1 MNTLQFGFAI
11 SLFTNFRFFMYE
23 SSRTYEKNPCPS
35 FQNLAGKKGTLRYLI
50 DNALQGGVVKVG
62 NRSFKPAFLMVKLME

>member
-1 MNTLQFGFAI
+1 
-11 SLFTNFRFFMYE
+11 MYE

-50 DNALQGGVVKVG
+50 DNALQGGVVKV
-62 NRSFKPAFLMVKLME
+62 